1 MTEFYV
7 LRYVP
12 DVEVR
17 QRKHVHT
24 LGRFPSWVD
33 AEDARLVSPV
43 AVLLEVVGP
52 RQERAS

>member
-1 MTEFYV
+1 MTGFYA

-12 DVEVR
+12 DVDVK

-24 LGRFPSWVD
+24 LGRFPTWAD
-33 AEDARLVSPV
+33 AEDARTLSPV
-43 AVLLEVVGP
+43 AALLEVVGP